1 VGRASKLTQGR
12 GEGRRMTGG
21 PEAPC
26 ERVVDVGARAREGRA
41 RAGLGRARVGRGTGP
56 GRGGK

>member
-1 VGRASKLTQGR
+1 
-12 GEGRRMTGG
+12 MTGG